1 MTRAPPPLA
10 IDAVRSADDLQAARR
25 LFEAY
30 VTSLGVALG
39 FQDFAGELGGLA
51 GAYTAPAGALLLAR
65 DSDGE
70 PLGCVAL
77 RPLAGPGR

>member
-1 MTRAPPPLA
+1 MTRAPPPLT

-51 GAYTAPAGALLLAR
+51 GAYTTPAGALLLAR